1 MKYRYFNGGIYS
13 YMLLDTELNFYPDK
27 EKKIKVNLM
36 IWFPCCK
43 TGKISTSHR
52 PFKRSKT
59 EFIATKKASKKQNFQ
74 IELIPK
80 YRISGLKTIISI
92 EFLCH

>member
-1 MKYRYFNGGIYS
+1 MVLSTALHFLTSQRAKNQVK
-13 YMLLDTELNFYPDK
+13 LED
-27 EKKIKVNLM
+27 
-36 IWFPCCK
+36 WFPCCK